1 MNPALVPARRR
12 AIVAA
17 QVQAQ
22 KAEEAQAAQAAP
34 PKPKRIKG
42 KLRLPK

>member
-17 QVQAQ
+17 QAQAQ
-22 KAEEAQAAQAAP
+22 QEAKEAAQKPP

-42 KLRLPK
+42 KLSLPK